1 MSVTDGIS
9 KAKDVHKSFADIRTE
24 YVTMTTLS
32 TTNNDIAKI
41 DRKLVSLF
49 NSLSSVLVNISRSQY
64 LARANKPE
72 WFTNFDID

>member
-9 KAKDVHKSFADIRTE
+9 KAKEAHKNYADIRTA

-64 LARANKPE
+64 LARANKPD
-72 WFTNFDID
+72 WFINNDID